1 MDYKDILYN
10 YAEYFEQSDVASNVI
25 RWIGWQIIKLL
36 HGICDMCQGLWEA
49 AQALDF
55 TKTFA
60 DKLGVYYPIWSAI
73 FLITICS
80 WNGVSIFRTPSP
92 FFEKLSYHNGSSN
105 AASERSALEC
115 AVASDRADCFHGEWK
130 QCCRYNRNHKCY

>member
-49 AQALDF
+49 VFQALDF

-73 FLITICS
+73 FLITILA
-80 WNGVSIFRTPSP
+80 VRTPSP

-115 AVASDRADCFHGEWK
+115 AVASDRADCFHGKWK

>member
-49 AQALDF
+49 VFQALDF

-73 FLITICS
+73 FLIQF
-80 WNGVSIFRTPSP
+80 WQ
-92 FFEKLSYHNGSSN
+92 L
-105 AASERSALEC
+105 ER
-115 AVASDRADCFHGEWK
+115 CFYI
-130 QCCRYNRNHKCY
+130 QNTVPLF

>member
-10 YAEYFEQSDVASNVI
+10 YADYFEQSDVASNVI

-49 AQALDF
+49 VFQALDF

-73 FLITICS
+73 FLITILAV
-80 WNGVSIFRTPSP
+80 GTVF
-92 FFEKLSYHNGSSN
+92 LYN

>member
-49 AQALDF
+49 VFQALDF

-60 DKLGVYYPIWSAI
+60 D
-73 FLITICS
+73 
-80 WNGVSIFRTPSP
+80 
-92 FFEKLSYHNGSSN
+92 
-105 AASERSALEC
+105 
-115 AVASDRADCFHGEWK
+115 
-130 QCCRYNRNHKCY
+130 NHDVI